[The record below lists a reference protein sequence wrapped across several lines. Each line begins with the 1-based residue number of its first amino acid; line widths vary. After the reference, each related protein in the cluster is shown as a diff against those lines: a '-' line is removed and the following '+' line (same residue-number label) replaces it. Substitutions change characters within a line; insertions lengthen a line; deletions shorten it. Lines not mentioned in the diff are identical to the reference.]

1 MALHTKKYFINAL
14 YKQENMYIMLII
26 PYIFYNDKLS
36 IKQRRRRT
44 KEKKGERESDRDKDM
59 ERDRE
64 RDRDI

>member
-14 YKQENMYIMLII
+14 YKKANMYIMLII

-59 ERDRE
+59 ERDKE